1 MENNYLNFKTNND
14 IHKFQKY
21 IQRNYKITLSKANLI
36 IFYNYLNLNNLNLKN
51 LITKKKNKSNSGVIV
66 ITILTSGT
74 PEYTDNNGDKVI
86 GKFSCVI
93 DCAYCPNEKGH
104 QGNNW
109 VDQPRSYLY
118 SEPAVLRA
126 NENNFDPV
134 LQFNARVSTL
144 IKMGHIVDKVEIIIL
159 GGTWSNYHNN
169 YKDNFI
175 TSIYYA
181 ANSYYNKRE
190 MLSLEEE
197 INLNET
203 SNIHI
208 IGLTLETRPDTINL
222 NEIRNFR
229 RYNCTRIQLGVQHTN
244 NDVLKKLKEDIQL
257 KKYFM
262 Q

>member
-1 MENNYLNFKTNND
+1 MITDIENLKHSNTHKDIVFNDKEFNIIKNEFENNYLNFKTNND

-36 IFYNYLNLNNLNLKN
+36 IFYNYFNLNNLNLKN

-86 GKFSCVI
+86 GKFSCKH

-104 QGNNW
+104 EGNNW

-190 MLSLEEE
+190 IVHWSYSG
-197 INLNET
+197 N
-203 SNIHI
+203 
-208 IGLTLETRPDTINL
+208 
-222 NEIRNFR
+222 
-229 RYNCTRIQLGVQHTN
+229 
-244 NDVLKKLKEDIQL
+244 K
-257 KKYFM
+257 
-262 Q
+262 